1 MNLVAALQ
9 RHTSQ
14 HQPQMNLW
22 VRVAEHRIVRAVR
35 CRVVQ
40 CRVVQCRV
48 VQCRVV
54 RVVQRRVAQ
63 VAAAK
68 AYFEQVADTDDLERP
83 VAEQPHYSSLLLFEY
98 QLFYP
103 HKPYVDVLQ
112 ALF

>member
-35 CRVVQ
+35 RRVVQ
-40 CRVVQCRV
+40 CRVARV
-48 VQCRVV
+48 V
-54 RVVQRRVAQ
+54 Q

-68 AYFEQVADTDDLERP
+68 ASDWFVDTDDLERP